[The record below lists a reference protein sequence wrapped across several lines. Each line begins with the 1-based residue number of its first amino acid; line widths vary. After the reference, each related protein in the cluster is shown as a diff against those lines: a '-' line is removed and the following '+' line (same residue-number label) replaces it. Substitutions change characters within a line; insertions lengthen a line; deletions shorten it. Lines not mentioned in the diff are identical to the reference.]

1 MYTLSVLPRFLKWRL
16 FFASPW
22 NSWFGG
28 YETSV
33 ECHQLFDEI
42 VQVLNYVLHIGI
54 LHLHELIRVPDIST
68 VINLNYMMLL
78 LVIMKKYT
86 ILHSCTCSFYNLYY

>member
-1 MYTLSVLPRFLKWRL
+1 MYTLSVLPRFLKRRL

-22 NSWFGG
+22 SSWFGG

-33 ECHQLFDEI
+33 ECHQLFKEI
-42 VQVLNYVLHIGI
+42 VQVLNYVLDIGI
-54 LHLHELIRVPDIST
+54 LHLHELIGVPDNST

-78 LVIMKKYT
+78 LLEI
-86 ILHSCTCSFYNLYY
+86 